1 MISTQYSA
9 FISYRH
15 QTPDQEIAKKL
26 HHLIETYSVPS
37 ALRTDGAR
45 HPGKVFRDQEEL
57 PLSSD
62 LGRDIEAALDNSD
75 WLICI
80 CSPRYLESRW
90 CQRELEYFIEHKGR
104 DRVLTV
110 LAEGEPQDSF
120 PELLR
125 FETDENGNQVERE
138 PLAAD
143 VRSTDLA
150 ESLKKLKK
158 EKYRILAP
166 MVGTSFDGLYQRQRR
181 RTMRNVLAAALAA
194 VAILGGFLTYAL
206 IQNAKI
212 TEQNEQIKAQNEKI
226 STQNT
231 ELTEKN
237 KKIETQNTELSE
249 KNEQIETQNAELTKK
264 NAQIEQQNTELS
276 EKNEQ
281 IEAQNTQL
289 TEKNEQ
295 IETQNAEL
303 TRKNEQIEQ
312 QNTELSEKNE
322 QIEAQNT
329 QLTEKNEQIEAQN
342 IRIEEERI
350 TAARNEC
357 DLLVEK
363 SIYYSSVNR
372 KNEAT
377 RLGLEALAVSE
388 TLDGYAKDSIREAL
402 AVSCSMGDFAVEAEL
417 DFPGIVNYD
426 PSCCFSPD
434 GSKLAVAD
442 SRSGLSLCDTVTGER
457 LWVSSPFSH
466 DITSVRWKEDSSLLV
481 VTAQWGHTVCLV
493 DAATG
498 EHLKELYI
506 PWASNAVFD
515 GDNVLIAFAQ
525 GIIKWETA
533 VSDENFPW
541 VYQVDEDQHATS
553 KCLLNERFISFCQ
566 GITFTKPRIF
576 VKEKGSDEAF
586 VTELESSKVVSGY
599 TLSPDGEWIFV
610 HQYDQCMVIN
620 LRTDEIRWQ
629 ITREEGLFTGSDCG
643 PVWTGNII
651 LDCGKAY
658 DAMTGEV
665 LYDTKNQAYVGV
677 FPDGQ
682 FFADSEAVYRLSDGS
697 WFADIPGNL
706 KAIDPTG
713 KHLVVYHTLEYGRG
727 APGNP
732 DALIS
737 RKQTAYL
744 EKSPGTG
751 SQYMAEQ
758 YDGTVLDIP
767 DFTEPE
773 HEEGTILALNDP
785 YGTAS
790 TSGYLQAKSFFSPN
804 NGRYYLVINQGAYIP
819 IYDLEKSNEP
829 SFRIYDFSVGDHVEA
844 KDVGF
849 SADGRLAAIT
859 GANGQVAVYE
869 LETGSMVCSFTDTY
883 LARSLSD
890 VRFNAGSSHLMV
902 ADFNLSSF
910 RIYSVT
916 NGQTLYVMHAV
927 KEVDSWGFDE
937 QTGDAVVKYT
947 DGSALIAR
955 MFEDEETLLSY
966 ARENVK

>member
-15 QTPDQEIAKKL
+15 QSPDQEIAKKL
-26 HHLIETYSVPS
+26 HRLIETYSVPS
-37 ALRTDGAR
+37 ALRKDGAR

-62 LGRDIEAALDNSD
+62 LGKDIETALDNSE

-90 CQRELEYFIEHKGR
+90 CQRELEYFIERKGR
-104 DRVLTV
+104 DHILTV
-110 LAEGEPQDSF
+110 LAEGEPGDSF

-125 FETDENGNQVERE
+125 FETDENGNRIERE

-143 VRSTDLA
+143 VRGTDLA
-150 ESLKKLKK
+150 EILKKLKK

-206 IQNAKI
+206 IQNGKI
-212 TEQNEQIKAQNEKI
+212 TAQNEQIKSQNEKI

-237 KKIETQNTELSE
+237 EQIEKQNSELTE
-249 KNEQIETQNAELTKK
+249 KNEQIEK
-264 NAQIEQQNTELS
+264 QNTELS

-281 IEAQNTQL
+281 IEAQNT
-289 TEKNEQ
+289 
-295 IETQNAEL
+295 EL
-303 TRKNEQIEQ
+303 TK
-312 QNTELSEKNE
+312 KNE
-322 QIEAQNT
+322 QIEAQNV
-329 QLTEKNEQIEAQN
+329 
-342 IRIEEERI
+342 RIEEERVA
-350 TAARNEC
+350 AARNEC

-363 SIYYSSVNR
+363 SVYYSSVNR
-372 KNEAT
+372 KMEAT

-442 SRSGLSLCDTVTGER
+442 SRSGLSLCDTATGER

-466 DITSVRWKEDSSLLV
+466 DITSVHWKEDSSLLV

-498 EHLKELYI
+498 EHLKDLYI
-506 PWASNAVFD
+506 PWACNAVFD

-525 GIIKWETA
+525 GIIRWEPA

-541 VYQVDEDQHATS
+541 VYQVEEDQHATS

-576 VKEKGSDEAF
+576 VKETGSDDAF
-586 VTELESSKVVSGY
+586 VIELESNKVVSGY

-610 HQYDQCMVIN
+610 HQFDQCMVIN
-620 LRTDEIRWQ
+620 LLTDEIRWQ
-629 ITREEGLFTGSDCG
+629 ITREEGLFSGSDCG

-682 FFADSEAVYRLSDGS
+682 FFADSESVYRLSDGS

-732 DALIS
+732 DAVIS

-751 SQYMAEQ
+751 SQYIAEQ
-758 YDGTVLDIP
+758 YNGTLLDIP

-773 HEEGTILALNDP
+773 HEEGTIFALNDP
-785 YGTAS
+785 YGT
-790 TSGYLQAKSFFSPN
+790 TTTGYLQAKSFFSPN
-804 NGRYYLVINQGAYIP
+804 NGRFYLVINQGAYIP

-829 SFRIYDFSVGDHVEA
+829 SSRIYDFSIGDHVEA

-849 SADGRLAAIT
+849 SADGRLAAVA

-869 LETGSMVCSFTDTY
+869 LETGSMVCSYTDTY
-883 LARSLSD
+883 LARSLSE
-890 VRFNAGSSHLMV
+890 VRFNASGSYLMV

-910 RIYSVT
+910 RVYSVT

-937 QTGDAVVKYT
+937 QTGDAVIKYT

-966 ARENVK
+966 ARETVK

>member
-37 ALRTDGAR
+37 ALRKDGTR
-45 HPGKVFRDQEEL
+45 HLGKVFRDQEEL

-62 LGRDIEAALDNSD
+62 LGQDIEAALDNSD

-90 CQRELEYFIEHKGR
+90 CQRELEYFIERKGR
-104 DRVLTV
+104 NRVLTV

-120 PELLR
+120 PEILR
-125 FETDENGNQVERE
+125 FETDETGKRVERE

-143 VRSTDLA
+143 VRGADLA

-181 RTMRNVLAAALAA
+181 RTMRNVMAAALAA
-194 VAILGGFLTYAL
+194 VAVLGGFLTYAL

-212 TEQNEQIKAQNEKI
+212 TEQNEKIKAQNEKI
-226 STQNT
+226 STQNA

-237 KKIETQNTELSE
+237 EKIETQNTELSE
-249 KNEQIETQNAELTKK
+249 KNEQIEA
-264 NAQIEQQNTELS
+264 QNTE
-276 EKNEQ
+276 
-281 IEAQNTQL
+281 
-289 TEKNEQ
+289 
-295 IETQNAEL
+295 
-303 TRKNEQIEQ
+303 
-312 QNTELSEKNE
+312 
-322 QIEAQNT
+322 
-329 QLTEKNEQIEAQN
+329 LTEKNEQIEAQN
-342 IRIEEERI
+342 IRIEEERVA
-350 TAARNEC
+350 AARNEC

-372 KNEAT
+372 KMEAT
-377 RLGLEALAVSE
+377 RLGLEALSVSE
-388 TLDGYAKDSIREAL
+388 TLDGYAKESIREAL
-402 AVSCSMGDFAVEAEL
+402 AVSCSMGDFAVESEL

-466 DITSVRWKEDSSLLV
+466 DITSVHWKDDSSLLV

-506 PWASNAVFD
+506 PWASNAIFD

-525 GIIKWETA
+525 GIIRWETA

-541 VYQVDEDQHATS
+541 VYQVEEDQHATS

-610 HQYDQCMVIN
+610 HQFDQCMVIN

-665 LYDTKNQAYVGV
+665 LYDTKNQAYAGV

-697 WFADIPGNL
+697 RFADIPGNL

-744 EKSPGTG
+744 EKAPGTG
-751 SQYMAEQ
+751 SQYIAEQ
-758 YDGTVLDIP
+758 YDGTLLDIP

-773 HEEGTILALNDP
+773 HEEGTVLALNDP

-790 TSGYLQAKSFFSPN
+790 TPGYLQAKSFFSPN

-844 KDVGF
+844 MDVGF
-849 SADGRLAAIT
+849 SADGRLAAVA

-883 LARSLSD
+883 LARSLSE
-890 VRFNAGSSHLMV
+890 VRFNTGGSYLMV

>member
-15 QTPDQEIAKKL
+15 QSPDQEIAKKL
-26 HHLIETYSVPS
+26 HRLIETYSVPS
-37 ALRTDGAR
+37 ALRKDGAR

-62 LGRDIEAALDNSD
+62 LGKDIETALDNSE

-90 CQRELEYFIEHKGR
+90 CQRELEYFIERKGR
-104 DRVLTV
+104 DHILTV
-110 LAEGEPQDSF
+110 LAEGEPGESF

-125 FETDENGNQVERE
+125 FETDENGKRIERE

-143 VRSTDLA
+143 VRGTDLA

-206 IQNAKI
+206 IQNGKI
-212 TEQNEQIKAQNEKI
+212 TAQNEQIKSQNEKI

-237 KKIETQNTELSE
+237 EQIEKQNSELSE
-249 KNEQIETQNAELTKK
+249 KNEQIEAQNTELSRKNEQIEAQNTELTEK
-264 NAQIEQQNTELS
+264 NKQIEKQNTELS

-281 IEAQNTQL
+281 IEAQNT
-289 TEKNEQ
+289 
-295 IETQNAEL
+295 EL
-303 TRKNEQIEQ
+303 TK
-312 QNTELSEKNE
+312 KNE
-322 QIEAQNT
+322 QIEAQNV
-329 QLTEKNEQIEAQN
+329 
-342 IRIEEERI
+342 RIEEERVA
-350 TAARNEC
+350 AARNEC

-363 SIYYSSVNR
+363 SVYYSSVNR
-372 KNEAT
+372 KMEAT

-442 SRSGLSLCDTVTGER
+442 SRSGLSLCDTATGER

-466 DITSVRWKEDSSLLV
+466 DITSVHWKEDSSLLV

-525 GIIKWETA
+525 GIIRWEPA

-541 VYQVDEDQHATS
+541 VYQVEEDQHATS

-576 VKEKGSDEAF
+576 VKETGSDDAF
-586 VTELESSKVVSGY
+586 VIELESSKVVSGY

-610 HQYDQCMVIN
+610 HQFDQCMVIN
-620 LRTDEIRWQ
+620 LLTDEIRWQ
-629 ITREEGLFTGSDCG
+629 ITREEGLFSGSDCG

-697 WFADIPGNL
+697 WFADIPGSL

-732 DALIS
+732 DAIIS

-751 SQYMAEQ
+751 SQYLSEQ
-758 YDGTVLDIP
+758 YNGTLLDIP

-773 HEEGTILALNDP
+773 HEEGTIFALNDP
-785 YGTAS
+785 YGTTA
-790 TSGYLQAKSFFSPN
+790 TGYLQAKSFFSPN
-804 NGRYYLVINQGAYIP
+804 NGRFYLIINQGAYIP
-819 IYDLEKSNEP
+819 IYDLEKGNEP
-829 SFRIYDFSVGDHVEA
+829 SSRIYDFSVGDHVEA

-849 SADGRLAAIT
+849 SADGRLAAVA
-859 GANGQVAVYE
+859 GANGQVAVYD

-883 LARSLSD
+883 LARSLSE
-890 VRFNAGSSHLMV
+890 VRFNASGSYLMV

-937 QTGDAVVKYT
+937 QTGDAVIKYT

-955 MFEDEETLLSY
+955 MFEDEEALLSY
-966 ARENVK
+966 ARETVK

>member
-1 MISTQYSA
+1 MLYRPKARDRSMISTQYSA

-37 ALRTDGAR
+37 ALRKDGTR

-62 LGRDIEAALDNSD
+62 LGRDIEAALDNSN

-125 FETDENGNQVERE
+125 FETDENGKQVERE

-194 VAILGGFLTYAL
+194 VAVLGGFLTYAL

-237 KKIETQNTELSE
+237 EH
-249 KNEQIETQNAELTKK
+249 IETQNAELSKK
-264 NAQIEQQNTELS
+264 NEQIEQQNTELS

-281 IEAQNTQL
+281 IEAQNTEL

-295 IETQNAEL
+295 IEQQNSEL
-303 TRKNEQIEQ
+303 SAKNKQIEA
-312 QNTELSEKNE
+312 QNTELSEKNK

-342 IRIEEERI
+342 IRIEEERVA
-350 TAARNEC
+350 AARNEC

-363 SIYYSSVNR
+363 SIYSSSVNR

-377 RLGLEALAVSE
+377 RLGLEAFAVSE
-388 TLDGYAKDSIREAL
+388 TLDGYAKESIREAL

-466 DITSVRWKEDSSLLV
+466 DITSVHWKDDSSLLV

-525 GIIKWETA
+525 GIIRWETA

-541 VYQVDEDQHATS
+541 VYQVEEDQHATS

-610 HQYDQCMVIN
+610 HQFDQCMVIN

-665 LYDTKNQAYVGV
+665 LYDTKNQAYAGV

-744 EKSPGTG
+744 EKAPGTG
-751 SQYMAEQ
+751 SQYIAEQ
-758 YDGTVLDIP
+758 YDGTLLDIP

-773 HEEGTILALNDP
+773 HEEGTVLALNDP

-790 TSGYLQAKSFFSPN
+790 TPGYLQAKSFFSPN

-844 KDVGF
+844 RDVGF
-849 SADGRLAAIT
+849 SADGRLAAVA

-883 LARSLSD
+883 LARSLSE
-890 VRFNAGSSHLMV
+890 VRFNTGGSYLMV

-937 QTGDAVVKYT
+937 QSGDAVVKYT

>member
-37 ALRTDGAR
+37 ALRKDGAR

-62 LGRDIEAALDNSD
+62 LGKDIETALDNSE

-90 CQRELEYFIEHKGR
+90 CQRELEYFIGHKGR
-104 DRVLTV
+104 DHVLTV

-125 FETDENGNQVERE
+125 FETDETGKQVELE

-143 VRSTDLA
+143 VRGADLA
-150 ESLKKLKK
+150 ENLKKLKK

-181 RTMRNVLAAALAA
+181 RTMRNILAAALAA

-206 IQNAKI
+206 IQNRKI
-212 TEQNEQIKAQNEKI
+212 TVQNEQIKAQNEKI

-237 KKIETQNTELSE
+237 E
-249 KNEQIETQNAELTKK
+249 KIETQNAELSEK
-264 NAQIEQQNTELS
+264 NVQIEQQNTALS

-281 IEAQNTQL
+281 IEAQNTEL

-295 IETQNAEL
+295 IEKQNSELSAKNEQIEQQNTEL
-303 TRKNEQIEQ
+303 TKKNEQIEQ
-312 QNTELSEKNE
+312 QNTELSEKNK
-322 QIEAQNT
+322 QIEQQNT
-329 QLTEKNEQIEAQN
+329 ELTEKNEQIEAQN
-342 IRIEEERI
+342 VRIEEERV

-372 KNEAT
+372 KMEAT
-377 RLGLEALAVSE
+377 RLGLEAFAVSE

-466 DITSVRWKEDSSLLV
+466 DITSVHWKEDGSLLV

-498 EHLKELYI
+498 AHLKELYI
-506 PWASNAVFD
+506 PWASNAIFD
-515 GDNVLIAFAQ
+515 GDDVLIAFAQ
-525 GIIKWETA
+525 GIIRWETA

-553 KCLLNERFISFCQ
+553 KCLLNEQFISFCQ

-576 VKEKGSDEAF
+576 VKEKSADEAF
-586 VTELESSKVVSGY
+586 VIELESSKVVSGY

-629 ITREEGLFTGSDCG
+629 VTREDGLFSGSDCG

-658 DAMTGEV
+658 DAMTGDV

-682 FFADSEAVYRLSDGS
+682 FFADAEAVYRLSDGS

-732 DALIS
+732 DAIIS

-758 YDGTVLDIP
+758 YDGTILDIP

-773 HEEGTILALNDP
+773 HEEGTIFALNDP
-785 YGTAS
+785 YGSVS

-849 SADGRLAAIT
+849 SADSRLAAIA

-883 LARSLSD
+883 LARSLSE
-890 VRFNAGSSHLMV
+890 VRFNTGGSHLMV
-902 ADFNLSSF
+902 ADFSLSSF

-927 KEVDSWGFDE
+927 KEVESWGFDE

-947 DGSALIAR
+947 DGSALVAR

>member
-15 QTPDQEIAKKL
+15 QSPDQEIAKKL
-26 HHLIETYSVPS
+26 HRLIETYSVPS
-37 ALRTDGAR
+37 ALRKDGAR

-62 LGRDIEAALDNSD
+62 LGKDIETALDNSE

-90 CQRELEYFIEHKGR
+90 CQRELEYFIERKGR
-104 DRVLTV
+104 DHILTV
-110 LAEGEPQDSF
+110 LAEGEPGESF

-125 FETDENGNQVERE
+125 FETDENGKRIERE

-143 VRSTDLA
+143 VRGTDLA

-206 IQNAKI
+206 IQNGKI
-212 TEQNEQIKAQNEKI
+212 TAQNEQIKSQNEKI

-237 KKIETQNTELSE
+237 
-249 KNEQIETQNAELTKK
+249 EQIEKQNS
-264 NAQIEQQNTELS
+264 ELS

-281 IEAQNTQL
+281 IEAQNT
-289 TEKNEQ
+289 
-295 IETQNAEL
+295 
-303 TRKNEQIEQ
+303 
-312 QNTELSEKNE
+312 ELSRKNE
-322 QIEAQNT
+322 QIEAQNV
-329 QLTEKNEQIEAQN
+329 
-342 IRIEEERI
+342 RIEEERVA
-350 TAARNEC
+350 AARNEC

-363 SIYYSSVNR
+363 SVYYSSVNR
-372 KNEAT
+372 KMEAT

-442 SRSGLSLCDTVTGER
+442 SRSGLSLCDTATGER

-466 DITSVRWKEDSSLLV
+466 DITSVHWKEDSSLLV

-506 PWASNAVFD
+506 PWASSAVFD

-525 GIIKWETA
+525 GIIRWEPA

-541 VYQVDEDQHATS
+541 VYQVEEDQHATS

-576 VKEKGSDEAF
+576 VKETGSDDAF
-586 VTELESSKVVSGY
+586 VIELESNKVVSGY

-610 HQYDQCMVIN
+610 HQFDQCMVIN
-620 LRTDEIRWQ
+620 LLTDEIRWQ
-629 ITREEGLFTGSDCG
+629 ITREEGLFSGSDCG

-682 FFADSEAVYRLSDGS
+682 FFADSESVYRLSDGS

-732 DALIS
+732 DAVIS

-751 SQYMAEQ
+751 SQYIAEQ
-758 YDGTVLDIP
+758 YNGTLLDIP

-773 HEEGTILALNDP
+773 HEEGTIFALNDP
-785 YGTAS
+785 YGT
-790 TSGYLQAKSFFSPN
+790 TTTGYLQAKSFFSPN
-804 NGRYYLVINQGAYIP
+804 NGRFYLIINQGAYIP

-829 SFRIYDFSVGDHVEA
+829 SSRIYDFSVGDHVEA

-849 SADGRLAAIT
+849 SADGRLAAVA

-883 LARSLSD
+883 LARSLSE
-890 VRFNAGSSHLMV
+890 VRFNANGSYLMV

-910 RIYSVT
+910 RVYSVT

-937 QTGDAVVKYT
+937 QTGDAVIKYT

-955 MFEDEETLLSY
+955 MFEDEEALLSY
-966 ARENVK
+966 ARETVK

>member
-15 QTPDQEIAKKL
+15 QSPDQEIAKKL
-26 HHLIETYSVPS
+26 HRLIETYSVPS
-37 ALRTDGAR
+37 ALRKDGAR
-45 HPGKVFRDQEEL
+45 HPDKVFRDQEEL

-62 LGRDIEAALDNSD
+62 LGKDIETALDNSE

-90 CQRELEYFIEHKGR
+90 CQREVEYFIERKGR
-104 DRVLTV
+104 DHILTV
-110 LAEGEPQDSF
+110 LAEGEPGESF

-125 FETDENGNQVERE
+125 FETDENGKRIERE

-143 VRSTDLA
+143 VRGTDLA

-206 IQNAKI
+206 IQNGKI
-212 TEQNEQIKAQNEKI
+212 TAQNEQIKSQNEKI

-237 KKIETQNTELSE
+237 EQIEKQNSELSE
-249 KNEQIETQNAELTKK
+249 KNEQIEAQNTELSRKNEQIEAQNTELTEK
-264 NAQIEQQNTELS
+264 NKQIEKQNTELS

-281 IEAQNTQL
+281 IEAQNT
-289 TEKNEQ
+289 
-295 IETQNAEL
+295 EL
-303 TRKNEQIEQ
+303 TK
-312 QNTELSEKNE
+312 KNE
-322 QIEAQNT
+322 QIEAQNV
-329 QLTEKNEQIEAQN
+329 
-342 IRIEEERI
+342 RIEEERVA
-350 TAARNEC
+350 AARNEC

-363 SIYYSSVNR
+363 SVYYSSVNR
-372 KNEAT
+372 KMEAT

-442 SRSGLSLCDTVTGER
+442 SRSGLSLCDTATGER

-466 DITSVRWKEDSSLLV
+466 DITSVHWKEDSSLLV

-525 GIIKWETA
+525 GIIRWEPA

-541 VYQVDEDQHATS
+541 VYQVEEDQHATS

-576 VKEKGSDEAF
+576 VKETGSDDAF
-586 VTELESSKVVSGY
+586 IIELESSKVVSGY

-610 HQYDQCMVIN
+610 HQFDQCMVIN
-620 LRTDEIRWQ
+620 LLTDEIRWQ
-629 ITREEGLFTGSDCG
+629 ITREEGLFSGSDCG

-697 WFADIPGNL
+697 WFADIPGSL

-732 DALIS
+732 DAIIS

-751 SQYMAEQ
+751 SQYLSEQ
-758 YDGTVLDIP
+758 YNGTLLDIP

-773 HEEGTILALNDP
+773 HEEGTIFALNDP
-785 YGTAS
+785 YGTTA
-790 TSGYLQAKSFFSPN
+790 TGYLQAKSFFSPN
-804 NGRYYLVINQGAYIP
+804 NGRFYLIINQGAYIP
-819 IYDLEKSNEP
+819 IYDLEKGNEP
-829 SFRIYDFSVGDHVEA
+829 SSRIYDFSVGDHVEA

-849 SADGRLAAIT
+849 SADGRLAAVA

-883 LARSLSD
+883 LARSLSE
-890 VRFNAGSSHLMV
+890 VRFNASGSYLMV

-910 RIYSVT
+910 RVYSVT

-937 QTGDAVVKYT
+937 QTGDAVIKYT

-955 MFEDEETLLSY
+955 MFEDEEALLSY
-966 ARENVK
+966 ARETVK

>member
-1 MISTQYSA
+1 MLYRPKARDRSMISTQYSA

-37 ALRTDGAR
+37 ALRKDGTR
-45 HPGKVFRDQEEL
+45 HLGKVFRDQEEL

-62 LGRDIEAALDNSD
+62 LGQDIEAALDNSD

-90 CQRELEYFIEHKGR
+90 CQRELEYFIERKGR

-125 FETDENGNQVERE
+125 FDTDETGKRVERE

-143 VRSTDLA
+143 VRGADLA

-181 RTMRNVLAAALAA
+181 RTMRNVMAAALAA

-237 KKIETQNTELSE
+237 EH
-249 KNEQIETQNAELTKK
+249 IETQNAELSKK
-264 NAQIEQQNTELS
+264 NEQIEQQNTELS

-281 IEAQNTQL
+281 IEAQNTEL

-295 IETQNAEL
+295 IEQQNSEL
-303 TRKNEQIEQ
+303 SAKNKQIEA
-312 QNTELSEKNE
+312 QNTELSEKNK

-342 IRIEEERI
+342 IRIEEERVA
-350 TAARNEC
+350 AARNEC

-377 RLGLEALAVSE
+377 RLGLEAFAVSE
-388 TLDGYAKDSIREAL
+388 TLDGYAKESIREAL

-466 DITSVRWKEDSSLLV
+466 DITSVHWKDDSSLLV

-525 GIIKWETA
+525 GIIRWETA

-541 VYQVDEDQHATS
+541 VYQVEEDQHATS

-610 HQYDQCMVIN
+610 HQFDQCMVIN

-665 LYDTKNQAYVGV
+665 LYDTKNQAYAGV

-744 EKSPGTG
+744 EKAPGTG
-751 SQYMAEQ
+751 SQYIAEQ
-758 YDGTVLDIP
+758 YDGTLLDIP

-773 HEEGTILALNDP
+773 HEEGTVLALNDP

-790 TSGYLQAKSFFSPN
+790 TPGYLQAKSFFSPN
-804 NGRYYLVINQGAYIP
+804 NGRYYLIINQGAYIP

-844 KDVGF
+844 RDVGF
-849 SADGRLAAIT
+849 SADGRLAAVA

-883 LARSLSD
+883 LARSLSE
-890 VRFNAGSSHLMV
+890 VRFNTGGSYLMV

-937 QTGDAVVKYT
+937 QSGDAVVKYT

>member
-15 QTPDQEIAKKL
+15 QSPDQEIAKKL
-26 HHLIETYSVPS
+26 HRLIETYSVPS
-37 ALRTDGAR
+37 ALRKDGAR

-62 LGRDIEAALDNSD
+62 LGKDIETALDNSE

-125 FETDENGNQVERE
+125 FETDETGKQVERE
-138 PLAAD
+138 PLAAN
-143 VRSTDLA
+143 VRGIDLA

-166 MVGTSFDGLYQRQRR
+166 MIGTSFDGLYQRQRR

-194 VAILGGFLTYAL
+194 VVILGGFLTYAL
-206 IQNAKI
+206 IQNGKI
-212 TEQNEQIKAQNEKI
+212 TAQNEQIKAQNEKI
-226 STQNT
+226 SSQNT
-231 ELTEKN
+231 E
-237 KKIETQNTELSE
+237 
-249 KNEQIETQNAELTKK
+249 
-264 NAQIEQQNTELS
+264 
-276 EKNEQ
+276 
-281 IEAQNTQL
+281 L

-295 IETQNAEL
+295 IETQNTELSKKNEQIEAQNTEL
-303 TRKNEQIEQ
+303 TEKNEQIEKQNSELSAKNEQIEQQNTELTKKNEQIEQ
-312 QNTELSEKNE
+312 QNTELSEKNK

-329 QLTEKNEQIEAQN
+329 ELTEKNGQIEAQNTELTEKNEQIKAQN
-342 IRIEEERI
+342 VRIEEERI
-350 TAARNEC
+350 AAARNEC

-434 GSKLAVAD
+434 GTKLAVAD
-442 SRSGLSLCDTVTGER
+442 SRSGLSLCDTATGAR

-466 DITSVRWKEDSSLLV
+466 DITSVHWKGDGSLLV

-498 EHLKELYI
+498 AHLKELYI

-515 GDNVLIAFAQ
+515 GDDVLIAFAQ
-525 GIIKWETA
+525 GIIRWETA

-629 ITREEGLFTGSDCG
+629 VTREEGLFSGSDCG
-643 PVWTGNII
+643 PIWTGNII

-658 DAMTGEV
+658 DATTGEV

-682 FFADSEAVYRLSDGS
+682 FFADAEAVYRLSDGS
-697 WFADIPGNL
+697 WFADIPGSL
-706 KAIDPTG
+706 KMIDPTG
-713 KHLVVYHTLEYGRG
+713 KHLVIYHTLEYGRG
-727 APGNP
+727 VPGNP
-732 DALIS
+732 DAIIS

-751 SQYMAEQ
+751 SQYISEQ
-758 YDGTVLDIP
+758 YDGTILDIP

-773 HEEGTILALNDP
+773 HEEGTIFALNDP
-785 YGTAS
+785 YGTVS

-849 SADGRLAAIT
+849 SSDGRLAAVA

-883 LARSLSD
+883 LARSLSE
-890 VRFNAGSSHLMV
+890 VRFNANGNYLMV
-902 ADFNLSSF
+902 ADFSLSSF
-910 RIYSVT
+910 RVYSIT

-937 QTGDAVVKYT
+937 QSGDAVVKYT

-966 ARENVK
+966 ARETVK

>member
-62 LGRDIEAALDNSD
+62 LGRDIETALDNSD

-104 DRVLTV
+104 DRILTV

-125 FETDENGNQVERE
+125 FETDENRNRVERE

-166 MVGTSFDGLYQRQRR
+166 MLGTSFDGLYQRQRR

-226 STQNT
+226 NTQNT

-249 KNEQIETQNAELTKK
+249 KNEQIEA
-264 NAQIEQQNTELS
+264 QNTQLT

-289 TEKNEQ
+289 TEKNEQIEKQNAELSAKNEQ

-312 QNTELSEKNE
+312 QNTELS
-322 QIEAQNT
+322 
-329 QLTEKNEQIEAQN
+329 EKNEQIEAQN

-377 RLGLEALAVSE
+377 RLGLEAFAVSE
-388 TLDGYAKDSIREAL
+388 TLGGYAKDSIREAL

-417 DFPGIVNYD
+417 DFPGIVNYN

-434 GSKLAVAD
+434 GTKLAVTD
-442 SRSGLSLCDTVTGER
+442 SRSGLSLCDTATGER

-466 DITSVRWKEDSSLLV
+466 DISSVQWKDDSSMLV

-498 EHLKELYI
+498 EHQKQVHI
-506 PWASNAVFD
+506 PWASSAVFD
-515 GDNVLIAFAQ
+515 GDDVIIAFAQ
-525 GIIKWETA
+525 GIIRWEPA

-541 VYQVDEDQHATS
+541 IVQIDEDQHATS
-553 KCLLNERFISFCQ
+553 KVLLNGRFISLCQ
-566 GITFTKPRIF
+566 GISFAGRRIWLKD
-576 VKEKGSDEAF
+576 KETGNCFIMEFEGDSII
-586 VTELESSKVVSGY
+586 SGY
-599 TLSPDGEWIFV
+599 ILSPDGEWLFV
-610 HQYDQCMVIN
+610 HQYDQCFVMN
-620 LRTDEIRWQ
+620 LATDEIRWK
-629 ITREEGLFTGSDCG
+629 ISAPAADVSLSDCG
-643 PVWTGNII
+643 PVWTGDII

-658 DAMTGEV
+658 DALTGAE
-665 LYDTKNQAYVGV
+665 LYDMAGRACVAISA
-677 FPDGQ
+677 DGQ
-682 FFADSEAVYRLSDGS
+682 YFAAANAFYRLSDGS
-697 WFADIPGNL
+697 WYADVPGTL

-713 KHLVVYHTLEYGRG
+713 NHLVVYQTLEYGRG

-732 DALIS
+732 DALVS
-737 RKQTAYL
+737 RRQGAYL
-744 EKSPGTG
+744 EQYPGTG
-751 SQYMAEQ
+751 SQYTEDQ
-758 YDGTVLDIP
+758 YGGTLLDIP
-767 DFTEPE
+767 DWTNPQV
-773 HEEGTILALNDP
+773 EEGSMLMLNDP
-785 YGTAS
+785 YGSGT
-790 TSGYLQAKSFFSPN
+790 TGYLLSKGFFSPDT
-804 NGRYYLVINQGAYIP
+804 RFHLVINQGGYIP
-819 IYDLEKSNEP
+819 IYDLTKGNEP
-829 SFRIYDFSVGDHVEA
+829 VYRIYDFSVGDHVEA
-844 KDVGF
+844 TDVSF
-849 SADGRLAAIT
+849 SADSRFAAVA
-859 GANGQVAVYE
+859 GAAGHVAVYE
-869 LETGSMVCSFTDTY
+869 LETGSMVRSFTDNY
-883 LARSLSD
+883 LDRSLSD
-890 VRFNAGSSHLMV
+890 LKFNGAGDYLMV
-902 ADFNLSSF
+902 ADFNRRSF

>member
-26 HHLIETYSVPS
+26 HHLIETCSVPS
-37 ALRTDGAR
+37 ALRTDRAR

-62 LGRDIEAALDNSD
+62 LGKDIETALDNSD

-125 FETDENGNQVERE
+125 FETDENGKRVERE

-143 VRSTDLA
+143 VRGTDLA

-166 MVGTSFDGLYQRQRR
+166 MLGTSFDGLYQRQRR

-212 TEQNEQIKAQNEKI
+212 KEQNEQIKAQNEKI

-237 KKIETQNTELSE
+237 EH
-249 KNEQIETQNAELTKK
+249 IETQNAELSKK
-264 NAQIEQQNTELS
+264 NEQIEQQNTELS

-281 IEAQNTQL
+281 IEAQNTEL

-295 IETQNAEL
+295 IEQQNSEL
-303 TRKNEQIEQ
+303 SAKNKQIEA
-312 QNTELSEKNE
+312 QNTELSEKNK

-342 IRIEEERI
+342 IRIEEERVA
-350 TAARNEC
+350 AARNEC

-377 RLGLEALAVSE
+377 RLGLEAFAVSE
-388 TLDGYAKDSIREAL
+388 TLDGYAKESIREAL

-434 GSKLAVAD
+434 GSKLAIAD

-466 DITSVRWKEDSSLLV
+466 DITSVHWKDDSSLLV

-525 GIIKWETA
+525 GIIRWETA

-541 VYQVDEDQHATS
+541 VYQVEEDQHATS

-610 HQYDQCMVIN
+610 HQFDQCMVIN

-665 LYDTKNQAYVGV
+665 LYDTKNQAYAGV

-744 EKSPGTG
+744 EKAPGTG
-751 SQYMAEQ
+751 SQYIAEQ
-758 YDGTVLDIP
+758 YDGTLLDIP

-773 HEEGTILALNDP
+773 HEEGTVLALNDP

-790 TSGYLQAKSFFSPN
+790 TPGYLQAKSFFSPN

-844 KDVGF
+844 RDVGF
-849 SADGRLAAIT
+849 SADGRLAAVA

-883 LARSLSD
+883 LARSLSE
-890 VRFNAGSSHLMV
+890 VRFNTGGSYLMV

-937 QTGDAVVKYT
+937 QSGDAVVKYT

>member
-264 NAQIEQQNTELS
+264 NA
-276 EKNEQ
+276 
-281 IEAQNTQL
+281 
-289 TEKNEQ
+289 
-295 IETQNAEL
+295 
-303 TRKNEQIEQ
+303 QIEQ

>member
-37 ALRTDGAR
+37 ALRKDGAR

-62 LGRDIEAALDNSD
+62 LGKDIETALDNSE

-90 CQRELEYFIEHKGR
+90 CQRELEYFIGHKGR
-104 DRVLTV
+104 DHVLTV

-125 FETDENGNQVERE
+125 FETDETGKQVELE

-143 VRSTDLA
+143 VRGADLA
-150 ESLKKLKK
+150 ENLKKLKK

-181 RTMRNVLAAALAA
+181 RTMRNILAAALAA

-206 IQNAKI
+206 IQNGKI
-212 TEQNEQIKAQNEKI
+212 TAQNEQIKAQNEKI
-226 STQNT
+226 SAQNT
-231 ELTEKN
+231 E
-237 KKIETQNTELSE
+237 
-249 KNEQIETQNAELTKK
+249 
-264 NAQIEQQNTELS
+264 
-276 EKNEQ
+276 
-281 IEAQNTQL
+281 L

-295 IETQNAEL
+295 IETQN
-303 TRKNEQIEQ
+303 NE
-312 QNTELSEKNE
+312 
-322 QIEAQNT
+322 
-329 QLTEKNEQIEAQN
+329 LTEKNEQIEAQN
-342 IRIEEERI
+342 VRIEEERV

-372 KNEAT
+372 KMEAT
-377 RLGLEALAVSE
+377 RLGLEAFAVSE

-466 DITSVRWKEDSSLLV
+466 DITSVHWKDDSSLLV

-498 EHLKELYI
+498 AHLKELYI
-506 PWASNAVFD
+506 PWACNAVFD

-525 GIIKWETA
+525 GIIRWETA

-576 VKEKGSDEAF
+576 VKEKSADEAF
-586 VTELESSKVVSGY
+586 VIELESSKVVSGY

-629 ITREEGLFTGSDCG
+629 VTREDGLFSGSDCG

-658 DAMTGEV
+658 DAMTGDV

-682 FFADSEAVYRLSDGS
+682 FFADAEAVYRLSDGS

-732 DALIS
+732 DAIIS

-758 YDGTVLDIP
+758 YDGTILDIP

-773 HEEGTILALNDP
+773 HEEGTIFALNDP
-785 YGTAS
+785 YGSVS

-883 LARSLSD
+883 LARSLSE
-890 VRFNAGSSHLMV
+890 VRFNAGGSHLMV
-902 ADFNLSSF
+902 ADFSLSSF

-927 KEVDSWGFDE
+927 KDVDSWGFDK

-955 MFEDEETLLSY
+955 MFGDEEALLSY
-966 ARENVK
+966 VRETLK

>member
-26 HHLIETYSVPS
+26 HHLIETYSIPS
-37 ALRTDGAR
+37 ALRTDRAR

-62 LGRDIEAALDNSD
+62 LGRDIEAALDNSN

-125 FETDENGNQVERE
+125 FETDENGKRVERE

-150 ESLKKLKK
+150 ESLKKPKK

-181 RTMRNVLAAALAA
+181 RTMRNVMAAALAA

-206 IQNAKI
+206 IQNEKI

-237 KKIETQNTELSE
+237 EQIETQNAELSKKNEQIEQQNTELSE
-249 KNEQIETQNAELTKK
+249 KNEQIEAQNTELTEKNEQIEQQNSELSAKNKQIEAQNTELTRK

-281 IEAQNTQL
+281 IEAQNT
-289 TEKNEQ
+289 E
-295 IETQNAEL
+295 
-303 TRKNEQIEQ
+303 
-312 QNTELSEKNE
+312 
-322 QIEAQNT
+322 
-329 QLTEKNEQIEAQN
+329 LTEKNEQIEAQN
-342 IRIEEERI
+342 IRIEEERVA
-350 TAARNEC
+350 AARNEC

-372 KNEAT
+372 KMEAT
-377 RLGLEALAVSE
+377 RLGLEALSVSE
-388 TLDGYAKDSIREAL
+388 TLDGYAKESIREAL

-466 DITSVRWKEDSSLLV
+466 DITSVHWKDDSSLLV

-506 PWASNAVFD
+506 PWASNAIFD

-610 HQYDQCMVIN
+610 HQFDQCMVIN

-651 LDCGKAY
+651 LDCGRAY

-665 LYDTKNQAYVGV
+665 LYNTKNQAYAGV

-744 EKSPGTG
+744 EKAPGTG
-751 SQYMAEQ
+751 SQYIAEQ
-758 YDGTVLDIP
+758 YDGTLLDIP

-773 HEEGTILALNDP
+773 HKEGTVLALNDP

-790 TSGYLQAKSFFSPN
+790 TPGYLQAKSFFSPN

-844 KDVGF
+844 MDVGF
-849 SADGRLAAIT
+849 SADGRLAAVA

-890 VRFNAGSSHLMV
+890 VRFNTGGSYLMV

-966 ARENVK
+966 ARETVK

>member
-90 CQRELEYFIEHKGR
+90 CQRELEYFIEHNGR

-226 STQNT
+226 STQNA

-237 KKIETQNTELSE
+237 KKIETQNTELS
-249 KNEQIETQNAELTKK
+249 
-264 NAQIEQQNTELS
+264 
-276 EKNEQ
+276 
-281 IEAQNTQL
+281 
-289 TEKNEQ
+289 EKNEQ

-342 IRIEEERI
+342 IRIEEERVA
-350 TAARNEC
+350 AARNEC

-599 TLSPDGEWIFV
+599 TLSPNGEWIFV

-665 LYDTKNQAYVGV
+665 LYDTKNQAYAGV

-744 EKSPGTG
+744 EKAPGTG
-751 SQYMAEQ
+751 SQYIAEQ
-758 YDGTVLDIP
+758 YDGTLLDIP

-773 HEEGTILALNDP
+773 HEERTVLALNDP

-790 TSGYLQAKSFFSPN
+790 TPGYLQAKSFFSPN

-844 KDVGF
+844 MDVGF
-849 SADGRLAAIT
+849 SADGRLAAVA

-883 LARSLSD
+883 LARSLSE
-890 VRFNAGSSHLMV
+890 VRFNTGGSYLMV

-937 QTGDAVVKYT
+937 QSGDAVVKYT

>member
-226 STQNT
+226 STQNA

>member
-466 DITSVRWKEDSSLLV
+466 DITSVHWKDDSSLLV

>member
-37 ALRTDGAR
+37 ALRKDGTR
-45 HPGKVFRDQEEL
+45 HLGKVFRDQEEL

-62 LGRDIEAALDNSD
+62 LGQDIEAALDNSD

-90 CQRELEYFIEHKGR
+90 CQRELEYFIERKGR

-125 FETDENGNQVERE
+125 FDTDETGKRVERE

-143 VRSTDLA
+143 VRGADLA

-181 RTMRNVLAAALAA
+181 RTMRNVMAAALAA

-237 KKIETQNTELSE
+237 EH
-249 KNEQIETQNAELTKK
+249 IETQNAELSKK
-264 NAQIEQQNTELS
+264 NEQIEQQNTELS

-281 IEAQNTQL
+281 IEAQNTEL

-295 IETQNAEL
+295 IEQQNSEL
-303 TRKNEQIEQ
+303 SAKNKQIEA
-312 QNTELSEKNE
+312 QNTELSEKNK

-342 IRIEEERI
+342 IRIEEERVA
-350 TAARNEC
+350 AARNEC

-377 RLGLEALAVSE
+377 RLGLEAFAVSE
-388 TLDGYAKDSIREAL
+388 TLDGYAKESIREAL

-466 DITSVRWKEDSSLLV
+466 DITSVHWKDDSSLLV

-525 GIIKWETA
+525 GIIRWETA

-541 VYQVDEDQHATS
+541 VYQVEEDQHATS

-610 HQYDQCMVIN
+610 HQFDQCMVIN

-665 LYDTKNQAYVGV
+665 LYDTKNQAYAGV

-744 EKSPGTG
+744 EKAPGTG
-751 SQYMAEQ
+751 SQYIAEQ
-758 YDGTVLDIP
+758 YDGTLLDIP

-790 TSGYLQAKSFFSPN
+790 TPGYLQAKSFFSPN
-804 NGRYYLVINQGAYIP
+804 NGRYYLIINQGAYIP

-844 KDVGF
+844 RDVGF
-849 SADGRLAAIT
+849 SADGRLAAVA

-883 LARSLSD
+883 LARSLSE
-890 VRFNAGSSHLMV
+890 VRFNTGGSYLMV

-937 QTGDAVVKYT
+937 QSGDAVVKYT